1 MYTIE
6 METNENNNIKMV
18 SSPEKGI
25 PKYATSVSIGK
36 LQNKNIILT
45 FLYQVPKN
53 PNEAEQ
59 GEQSGLVIDTIV
71 IDEAH
76 AKRIIEAL
84 DQVVKT
90 EVLAIKPPVI
100 KIDE

>member
-6 METNENNNIKMV
+6 METNDNNLKVV

-45 FLYQVPKN
+45 FLYQIPIN
-53 PNEAEQ
+53 PDKV
-59 GEQSGLVIDTIV
+59 GKVEQSGLVIDTIV
-71 IDEAH
+71 IDEEH
-76 AKRIIEAL
+76 AKKIVETL
-84 DQVVKT
+84 DKVVKT
-90 EVLAIKPPVI
+90 EVLQDEKPPSI
-100 KIDE
+100 KIDA